1 MRTSKYKY
9 YFSAALLS
17 LALAGTSCVGDLD
30 TMPLSPTE
38 QTSDNVFGNTEL
50 PYIESLAKIYA
61 GMAIGGNKG
70 GDSDQDVAGIDGGSQ
85 ASFLRVLWNM
95 QELPSDMAHCAWND
109 PGIPGFNQVSWGA
122 DSPWI
127 KGSYY
132 RLFYQINLSNA
143 FLRETTDD
151 KLSARG
157 CDAALIARI
166 KEYRGEARFLR
177 ALNYWYLLDLYR
189 NVPLVTEES
198 AIGEKVLPSQVT
210 PQELFTFIET
220 ELTECVNDMPEPVV
234 GFSEQYGH
242 ANKAAAWG
250 LLSRLYLNAK
260 VYIGEDKNKECI
272 DVCKKVIASGYE
284 LEPTYKGMFCADND
298 QSKEMIFAVRYEGD
312 QTMTWGGMTAF
323 INWGAAKLKDEVNGK
338 DAWQGVRGKS
348 SLLALFNKEKASDKD
363 SRKSMLHTD
372 LTTNIEITNQSEFIN
387 NGIPVAKYYNKYKDG
402 TLPPSKEAYTDFPL
416 IRLAEIYL
424 NYAEATVRG
433 GEGGDAALAL
443 SYVNAIRARAY
454 DQDPAGALN
463 SSDLNLDLLID
474 ERGREFFFEAQRRTD
489 LIRFDKFA
497 GDSYLW
503 PWKGGVAE
511 GTAVGDYL
519 KIYPLPSDE
528 IGSNTNLNQNPG
540 YVK

>member
-1 MRTSKYKY
+1 MRTFKYKY
-9 YFSAALLS
+9 YISAALVS
-17 LALAGTSCVGDLD
+17 LMLAGTSCVGDLD

-38 QTSDNVFGNTEL
+38 QTSDNVFGSEEITYL
-50 PYIESLAKIYA
+50 ESLAKIYA

-70 GDSDQDVAGIDGGSQ
+70 GDADQDVAGIDGGSQ

-143 FLRETTDD
+143 FLRETTES
-151 KLSARG
+151 KLVERG
-157 CDAALIARI
+157 CDASLIAKM
-166 KEYRGEARFLR
+166 KEYRAEARFLR

-198 AIGEKVLPSQVT
+198 AIGEKVLPSQVS
-210 PQELFTFIET
+210 PEDLYTFIET
-220 ELTECVNDMPEPVV
+220 ELTECVNDMPKSIV
-234 GFSEQYGH
+234 GFSQQYGH
-242 ANKAAAWG
+242 ANQAAAWS
-250 LLSRLYLNAK
+250 LLSRLYLNAE
-260 VYIGEDKNKECI
+260 VYIGKAKYTECI
-272 DVCKKVIASGYE
+272 DACKKVIAVGYE
-284 LEPTYKGMFCADND
+284 LDPEYKAVFCADND
-298 QSKEMIFAVRYEGD
+298 HSVEMIFPVRYEGD

-323 INWGAAKLKDEVNGK
+323 ICWGASDLKDEVNGK
-338 DAWQGVRGKS
+338 DAWQGVRAKS
-348 SLLALFNKEKASDKD
+348 SLLKLFEKEKLSDKD
-363 SRKSMLHTD
+363 LRKSMLHTD
-372 LTTNIEITNQSEFIN
+372 LTTNIEIVKQEEFKN

-416 IRLAEIYL
+416 FRFAEIYL
-424 NYAEATVRG
+424 NYAEAVLRG
-433 GEGGDAALAL
+433 GITGDRPTALRYINDL
-443 SYVNAIRARAY
+443 RKRAY
-454 DQDPAGALN
+454 NQDTAGEIRD
-463 SSDLNLDLLID
+463 SDFNLDQLLD

-489 LIRFDKFA
+489 LIRFNKFT

-511 GTAVGDYL
+511 GTSVEDYL
-519 KIYPLPSDE
+519 KLYPLPSDE
-528 IGSNTNLNQNPG
+528 IGSNTNLVQNPG
-540 YVK
+540 YTK